1 MTKSIELFIRI
12 RAYWLKLMHLTMD
25 EEKSLN
31 GENGETIASAYK
43 ILLAIGI
50 ATEAEKL
57 VPIKWAHISGVN
69 YNTIGDA
76 GVEFLEKF
84 SRDSKVAV
92 KTTLNPMG
100 FDRNKPANLPENFTK
115 QQMRIV
121 RSYEKMG
128 TAPSFTCIPYEI
140 FDIPERGSAVSFAE
154 SNATLY
160 SNSVLGLLTNKES
173 SLSAIASS
181 VTGKAP
187 YSDLRIEEF
196 RHPKVTVKPTVKLI
210 TEVDYGLL
218 GYFAGKMIKHSCI
231 AFDGIREKA
240 DVINIKSLSAAIGT
254 SGTCGMFTSE
264 ENTNEVISYGREE
277 VNTIKD
283 EIDTAEDGN
292 IIVLGSP
299 QLGANDLNFLATLV
313 ENKKFLKRCM
323 IFCPRA
329 VYNQAANT
337 GLISRIEKAGA
348 EFICDSCTCLTPLI
362 TRDDFDSVITN
373 SIKGAY
379 YLNHSNK
386 TGVALKDMKS
396 IVKEYAD

>member
-1 MTKSIELFIRI
+1 M
-12 RAYWLKLMHLTMD
+12 YLTRD

-31 GENGETIASAYK
+31 GEKGETMASAYK
-43 ILLAIGI
+43 ILLAIGM
-50 ATEAEKL
+50 ATGAEKL

-84 SRDSKVAV
+84 SRGAKVAV

-100 FDRNKPANLPENFTK
+100 FDRNKPANLPEIFTD

-128 TAPSFTCIPYEI
+128 TTPSFTCIPYEI
-140 FDIPERGSAVSFAE
+140 FDIPDRGSAVSFAE
-154 SNATLY
+154 SNAALY

-173 SLSAIASS
+173 SLSALASS
-181 VTGKAP
+181 MTGKAP

-196 RHPKVTVKPTVKLI
+196 RHPKVTVKPTVKLS

-218 GYFAGKMIKHSCI
+218 GYFAGKMVNDTCI
-231 AFDGIREKA
+231 AFDDMKEKTGI
-240 DVINIKSLSAAIGT
+240 INMKSLSAAIGT
-254 SGTCGMFTSE
+254 SGICGMFTSE
-264 ENTNEVISYGREE
+264 EKTNEVISYGREE
-277 VNTIKD
+277 SNTIKD
-283 EIDTAEDGN
+283 EINTAEDGD
-292 IIVLGSP
+292 IIVFGSP
-299 QLGANDLNFLATLV
+299 QLGINEINFLSKLV
-313 ENKKFLKRCM
+313 ESKRFLKRCM

-337 GLISRIEKAGA
+337 GLIDKIQKSGV

-362 TRDDFDSVITN
+362 TRNDFDSVITN

-379 YLNHSNK
+379 YLNHSNRI
-386 TGVALKDMKS
+386 GVALKDMKS
-396 IVKEYAD
+396 IVKEYTD

>member
-1 MTKSIELFIRI
+1 
-12 RAYWLKLMHLTMD
+12 MHLTTD

-84 SRDSKVAV
+84 SRDAKVAV

-100 FDRNKPANLPENFTK
+100 FDRNKPANLPENFAK

-128 TAPSFTCIPYEI
+128 TTPSFTCIPYEI
-140 FDIPERGSAVSFAE
+140 FEIPERGSAVSFAE
-154 SNATLY
+154 SNAALY

-173 SLSAIASS
+173 SLSALASS

-196 RHPKVTVKPTVKLI
+196 RHPKVTVKPTVKLM

-218 GYFAGKMIKHSCI
+218 GYFAGKMIKDSCV

-240 DVINIKSLSAAIGT
+240 DIINIKSLSAAIGT
-254 SGTCGMFTSE
+254 SGNCGMFTSE

-277 VNTIKD
+277 INTIKD
-283 EIDTAEDGN
+283 EINTAEDGN

-299 QLGANDLNFLATLV
+299 QLGVNELNFLATLV
-313 ENKKFLKRCM
+313 ENKKFLKHCM

-337 GLISRIEKAGA
+337 GLIGKIEKSGG

-362 TRDDFDSVITN
+362 TRYDFDSVITN

-379 YLNHSNK
+379 YLNHSNR
-386 TGVALKDMKS
+386 TGVALKDIKS
-396 IVKEYAD
+396 IVKKYTD

>member
-1 MTKSIELFIRI
+1 
-12 RAYWLKLMHLTMD
+12 MHLTTD

-84 SRDSKVAV
+84 SRDAKVAV

-100 FDRNKPANLPENFTK
+100 FDRNKPANLPENFAK

-128 TAPSFTCIPYEI
+128 TTPSFTCIPYEI
-140 FDIPERGSAVSFAE
+140 FEIPERGSAVSFAE
-154 SNATLY
+154 SNAALY

-173 SLSAIASS
+173 SLSALASS

-196 RHPKVTVKPTVKLI
+196 RHPKVTVNPTVKLM

-218 GYFAGKMIKHSCI
+218 GYFAGKMIKDSCV

-240 DVINIKSLSAAIGT
+240 DIINIKSLSAAIGT
-254 SGTCGMFTSE
+254 SGNCGMFTSE

-277 VNTIKD
+277 INTIKD
-283 EIDTAEDGN
+283 EINTAEDGN

-299 QLGANDLNFLATLV
+299 QLGVNELNFLATLV

-337 GLISRIEKAGA
+337 GLIGKIEKSGG

-362 TRDDFDSVITN
+362 TRYDFDSVITN

-379 YLNHSNK
+379 YLNHSNR
-386 TGVALKDMKS
+386 TGVALKDIKS
-396 IVKEYAD
+396 IVKKYTD